1 MPRGRPRHPDV
12 LTPAEW
18 RVANAVRHGMTNAE
32 ISRRLHVSLDAVKF
46 HVANA
51 VAKLSLRNRTA
62 LKHWSGAPADGALT
76 RKGRIPNAA
85 GTPAPLGAVGQISRQ
100 VRDIPRA
107 VVWFRDVLGLRHLFT
122 FGTLAFFDCDG
133 LRLYLNCAQEGA
145 ELHDS
150 VVYFR
155 VTDIHAQYER
165 LHKAGVVFRG
175 APHMVHRHENGTEE
189 WMAFFDDVDGQ
200 LLALMAQEVPSGR

>member
-32 ISRRLHVSLDAVKF
+32 ISRRLRISLDAVKF

-51 VAKLSLRNRTA
+51 VAKLSLRNRTG
-62 LKHWSGAPADGALT
+62 LKHWSGAPADGAMIH
-76 RKGRIPNAA
+76 KGRTTDAA
-85 GTPAPLGAVGQISRQ
+85 GTRAPLGAVGQISRQ

-122 FGTLAFFDCDG
+122 FESLAFFDCDG

-155 VTDIHAQYER
+155 VTDIHAAYER
-165 LHKAGVVFRG
+165 LHKVGVVFRG
-175 APHMVHRHENGTEE
+175 APHMIHRHENGTEE
-189 WMAFFDDVDGQ
+189 WMAFFEDIDGQ
-200 LLALMAQEVPSGR
+200 LLALMAQVAP